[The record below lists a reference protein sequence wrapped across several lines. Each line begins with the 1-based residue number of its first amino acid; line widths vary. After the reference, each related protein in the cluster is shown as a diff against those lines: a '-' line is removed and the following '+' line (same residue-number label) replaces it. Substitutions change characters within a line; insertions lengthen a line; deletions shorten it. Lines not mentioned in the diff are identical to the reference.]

1 MTRNRAVLMA
11 IALVCAAC
19 TTLRPVEAPR
29 EEIQRQILTG
39 GLLKS
44 GDRVRVTTTDGA
56 RHELRVA
63 YVDERMGLVGS
74 DGQTVRVQEI
84 DALDKR
90 EVSAWN
96 TAGLAA
102 GLYFGFL
109 FALAGVP

>member
-1 MTRNRAVLMA
+1 MRNPALLMP
-11 IALVCAAC
+11 ITLVCVAC
-19 TTLRPVEAPR
+19 TTLRPADAPR
-29 EEIQRQILTG
+29 EEIQRQILSAS
-39 GLLKS
+39 LLKP
-44 GDRVRVTTTDGA
+44 GDRVRVTTTDGT

-84 DALDKR
+84 DTVDKR
-90 EVSAWN
+90 EISAWK